1 LYRNQIDKNDLPEN
15 YPYKISIVIVNYNVE
30 FFLEQCLN
38 SVKKALKNVNGE
50 AFVVDNFSID
60 GSVEM
65 VRQKFPEYHLI
76 DNKVN
81 LGFSKANN
89 QAMKIAKGEY
99 VLLLNPDTVVE
110 EDCFQKVVQFMDD
123 HKDAGGLGVKMVDGK
138 GRFLP
143 ESKRGLPTPAVAFWK
158 ISGLASL
165 FPKSKIFGKYHLG
178 FLDEN
183 ETHEIEIISGAFM
196 LMRKT
201 ALDKVGLLDEAFFMY
216 GEDIDLSYRITKGG
230 FKNYYFPETSIIHYK
245 GESTKKSSVNYVLV
259 FYKAM
264 VIFAKKHFSQKNAK
278 LLSFFIYSA
287 IYLRAG
293 LAIFARLIK
302 KIMLPFVDAIII
314 YGGLFALTNYWK
326 MSNIEFPE
334 FTFQI
339 ALPLYTLV
347 WLINMY
353 YQGNYDKPFKFINS
367 IKGLAIGTLILLV
380 AYALLP
386 KDYQFS
392 RLFILIGAAWTLFY
406 IVLSR
411 LFMHLFFGPSF
422 SLSKV
427 KNKSFAIVGSIDETE
442 RVEKL
447 LKQTNPNQIN
457 IFRVSADKERHEN
470 QIGTIE
476 QLDQISYINKID
488 EIIFCAKDCSANNI
502 IEWMKRL
509 EGDQLDFKIA
519 QPETIFLIGSN
530 SIDTA
535 GDLYLMQVNK
545 IEEPKN
551 KRLKRLFDTITSIL
565 MLVFSPI
572 LIWKYQNKGTWLKN
586 LLLVLWGKFSIVGYY
601 TKNTAPNNI
610 LPKIKYGILSPS
622 DEPNINSDSQVDK
635 RNLLYAR
642 DYSVS
647 KDIKILKSCWG
658 KLDKPLK

>member
-1 LYRNQIDKNDLPEN
+1 LYCNKIEVSDLSDHFS
-15 YPYKISIVIVNYNVE
+15 YKISIIIVNYNVE

-38 SVKKALKNVNGE
+38 SVKKALDDVNGE
-50 AFVVDNFSID
+50 VFVVDNFSID
-60 GSVEM
+60 GSVDM
-65 VRQKFPEYHLI
+65 VRQKFPEYQLI

-89 QAMKIAKGEY
+89 QAMKLAKGEY

-110 EDCFQKVVQFMDD
+110 ENCFQKVIKFMDEH
-123 HKDAGGLGVKMVDGK
+123 HKAGGLGVKMVDGK

-143 ESKRGLPTPAVAFWK
+143 ESKRGLPTPKVAFWK
-158 ISGLASL
+158 ISGLSSL
-165 FPKSKIFGKYHLG
+165 FPKSKTFGQYHLG
-178 FLDEN
+178 YLDEN
-183 ETHEIEIISGAFM
+183 KIHEIEILSGAFM

-216 GEDIDLSYRITKGG
+216 GEDIDLSYRITQGG

-293 LAIFARLIK
+293 LAIAARIIK
-302 KIMLPFVDAIII
+302 KIMLPFVDAMLI
-314 YGGLFALTNYWK
+314 YGGLLALTNYWK
-326 MSNIEFPE
+326 MSNIKFPE

-339 ALPLYTLV
+339 ALPVYTLI
-347 WLINMY
+347 WLINLY
-353 YQGNYDKPFKFINS
+353 YQGNYDKPFKFLNS
-367 IKGLAIGTLILLV
+367 IKGITTGTLIVLV

-386 KDYQFS
+386 KEFQFS
-392 RLFILIGAAWTLFY
+392 RLFILIGAAWTLLY
-406 IVLSR
+406 LILSR
-411 LFMHLFFGPSF
+411 IFMHFFFGPAF

-427 KNKSFAIVGSIDETE
+427 KKKTFAIVGSLIETE

-447 LKQTNPNQIN
+447 LKQTNQNLVD
-457 IFRVSADKERHEN
+457 IFRVSPESIRN
-470 QIGTIE
+470 GSQIGTIE
-476 QLDQISYINKID
+476 QLDQIAYINKID
-488 EIIFCAKDCSANNI
+488 EIIFCAKDCSANSI
-502 IEWMKRL
+502 IEWMTRL
-509 EGDQLDFKIA
+509 EGDNLDFKIA

-545 IEEPKN
+545 IELPKN
-551 KRLKRLFDTITSIL
+551 KRLKRLFDTSVSIV
-565 MLVFSPI
+565 MLLFSPI
-572 LIWKYQNKGTWLKN
+572 LIWKYNNKGTWVKN
-586 LLLVLWGKFSIVGYY
+586 MLLVLWGKYSIVGYFNK
-601 TKNTAPNNI
+601 KNGPKAV
-610 LPKIKYGILSPS
+610 LPKLKFGILSPS
-622 DEPNINSDSQVDK
+622 DAPNINSKSQVDK

-642 DYSVS
+642 DYNVS
-647 KDIKILKSCWG
+647 KDLKILRSCWG

>member
-1 LYRNQIDKNDLPEN
+1 MSQT
-15 YPYKISIVIVNYNVE
+15 YPYKISVIVVNYNVE

-38 SVKKALKNVNGE
+38 SIKKALKDVNGE
-50 AFVVDNFSID
+50 VFVVDNFSID

-65 VRQKFPEYHLI
+65 VRQKFPEFHLI
-76 DNKVN
+76 DNKIN
-81 LGFSKANN
+81 SGFSKANN

-99 VLLLNPDTVVE
+99 LLLLNPDTVVE
-110 EDCFQKVVQFMDD
+110 EDCFRKVIQFMDE
-123 HKDAGGLGVKMVDGK
+123 HTVCGGLGVKMVDGK

-165 FPKSKIFGKYHLG
+165 FPKSKLFGKYHLG
-178 FLDEN
+178 YLDAN
-183 ETHEIEIISGAFM
+183 KTHEIEILSGAFM

-216 GEDIDLSYRITKGG
+216 GEDIDLSYRITQGG

-293 LAIFARLIK
+293 IAIVARIVK
-302 KIMLPFVDAIII
+302 RVMLPFVDAVLIF
-314 YGGLFALTNYWK
+314 GGLYSLTNYWK
-326 MSNIEFPE
+326 MSNIAFPN
-334 FTFQI
+334 FTFEI
-339 ALPLYTLV
+339 ALPLYTIV
-347 WLINMY
+347 WLINLY
-353 YQGNYDKPFKFINS
+353 YQGNYDKPFKFLNS
-367 IKGLAIGTLILLV
+367 IKGIVFGTLVLLV
-380 AYALLP
+380 VYALLP
-386 KDYQFS
+386 KEYQFS
-392 RLFILIGAAWTLFY
+392 RLFILIGAGWTFFY
-406 IVLSR
+406 ILISR
-411 LFMHLFFGPSF
+411 IFMHLFFGKSF

-427 KNKSFAIVGSIDETE
+427 KNKSFAIVGSLEESD

-447 LKQTNPNQIN
+447 LKQTNQSAVE
-457 IFRVSADKERHEN
+457 IFRVSATAERQAE

-476 QLDQISYINKID
+476 QLDQIVYINNLD
-488 EIIFCAKDCSANNI
+488 EVIFCAKDCSANNI

-509 EGDQLDFKIA
+509 EGDHLDFKIA

-551 KRLKRLFDTITSIL
+551 KRLKRLFDCLATISL
-565 MLVFSPI
+565 LLLSPFI
-572 LIWKYQNKGTWLKN
+572 IWKYKNKGQWYKN
-586 LLLVLWGKFSIVGYY
+586 MFMVLYGKYSIVGYFKL
-601 TKNTAPNNI
+601 KNTPNSL
-610 LPKIKYGILSPS
+610 LPKIKYGLLSPS
-622 DEPNINSDSQVDK
+622 DEYNTTSDSQVDK

-642 DYSVS
+642 DYSIS
-647 KDIKILKSCWG
+647 KDLKILKTCWG